1 MIAHELGGAGD
12 ESLEGQ
18 LPVKNGRDPERPA
31 RVLPGGL
38 LSRAQSASSGRAS
51 EKERQERLID
61 LLDQLCT
68 EAPVVI
74 VPDEATASRYL
85 RFFKRVYLGGKRF
98 RHRYSGICHLIY
110 EKVAPYEDGS
120 RLMFSVPDEVL
131 NLLENLNQ
139 ILTALVALRVQLRF
153 EFGPSIGGQTSPAS
167 ADARRDIDDLTDV
180 IERVTKLHDHV
191 SLEVERLQYMVRQN
205 RSNSEAVL
213 GASEKIDEAVK
224 EKERQLKDLS
234 DEVDKTKRD
243 VQRDNIAVL
252 GIFAS
257 VVLVVNSAV
266 SFSSASISAIGT
278 GRGVVPVLLMAAIV
292 GYVVINAVGVMLAF
306 VWRMTFKD
314 EFDLGEWPE
323 KAWRVADAV
332 LVALIVLLS
341 LTRLPWFRALVG
353 LPV

>member
-1 MIAHELGGAGD
+1 MSRSRGSFQSSMDGILSDPHES
-12 ESLEGQ
+12 SLENF
-18 LPVKNGRDPERPA
+18 LPEFRSPRP
-31 RVLPGGL
+31 G
-38 LSRAQSASSGRAS
+38 AS
-51 EKERQERLID
+51 EKERQECLID

-68 EAPVVI
+68 EAHVVI
-74 VPDEATASRYL
+74 VPNKAVATRYF
-85 RFFKRVYLGGKRF
+85 RFFRRVYLGNKRF
-98 RHRYSGICHLIY
+98 RHRYSGICRLIY
-110 EKVAPYEDGS
+110 EKVAPYEDGNS
-120 RLMFSVPDEVL
+120 LMVSVPREIS
-131 NLLENLNQ
+131 NLVENIKQ
-139 ILTALVALRVQLRF
+139 ILAALRGLQNRLRLRLLDDDR
-153 EFGPSIGGQTSPAS
+153 PAQAFPYERALS
-167 ADARRDIDDLTDV
+167 VDDLDDLGDV
-180 IERVTKLHDHV
+180 IDSVTKLHDHV
-191 SLEVERLQYMVRQN
+191 SLEVERLKYMVRQN

-213 GASEKIDEAVK
+213 GASEKIDRAVK
-224 EKERQLKDLS
+224 QKEEQLRGLS
-234 DEVDKTKRD
+234 DEVEKTKRD

-306 VWRMTFKD
+306 VWRMTFRDK
-314 EFDLGEWPE
+314 FDLGEWPE
-323 KAWRVADAV
+323 KAWKVADAV